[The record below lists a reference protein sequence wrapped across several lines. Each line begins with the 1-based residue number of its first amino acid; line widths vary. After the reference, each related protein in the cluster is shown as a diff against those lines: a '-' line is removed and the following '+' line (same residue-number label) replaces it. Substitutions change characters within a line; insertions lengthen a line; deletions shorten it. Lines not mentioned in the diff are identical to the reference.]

1 MNGRA
6 APLRLNQ
13 FGVRGRLGDDAEF
26 ASDPYTVDS
35 YTESRKSETTTN
47 PSQILFRIA
56 RICLKFISC

>member
-1 MNGRA
+1 MYGRT

-35 YTESRKSETTTN
+35 YTES
-47 PSQILFRIA
+47 I
-56 RICLKFISC
+56 